1 MLKDKA
7 GKPLEVGQLCD
18 LHLPMMVT
26 GLIIDTKHS
35 PLEIPGSGLMPAC
48 ITVQVT
54 MTLVPQNRSNEVP
67 CYIIRDAP
75 PAQKQVNELEEK
87 SNVTGFKP
95 S

>member
-1 MLKDKA
+1 MLKDKT
-7 GKPLEVGQLCD
+7 GKVLEIGQLID
-18 LHLPMMVT
+18 IHLPMLVT

-48 ITVQVT
+48 ITVQIT
-54 MTLVPQNRSNEVP
+54 MAMTPIRQGGEVP
-67 CYIIRDAP
+67 CYVVKDAP

-87 SNVTGFKP
+87 SNVVRFKP